1 MVGMTAR
8 THREAPITLRSAGV
22 PEHVAPVRRLARA
35 TYKVVAAGRSFVE
48 VVYDAPG
55 LWSGLRVEVRDPRV
69 TATGVDP
76 LYEASYLAAA
86 RAAAAHGFELDRF
99 TLVTT

>member
-1 MVGMTAR
+1 MMTM
-8 THREAPITLRSAGV
+8 TSSEAPITLRSAGI
-22 PEHVAPVRRLARA
+22 PERVAPARRLARA
-35 TYKVVAAGRSFVE
+35 TYKVVEAGRSFVE
-48 VVYDAPG
+48 VTYDAPD
-55 LWSGLRVEVRDPRV
+55 LWSGLRVEVRSHRT

-99 TLVTT
+99 TLTT